1 MHLAEES
8 GQVAAARWLARRN
21 GDANMDR
28 RDFMKGSAVALG
40 SFVSV
45 EGAVRASIQE
55 QGTNSS
61 EHMPGKIGRPV
72 RAVSIGFKP
81 GLSLEQIAGLV
92 DKEGARGADI
102 IALPET
108 CRGGSPEGLDGPT
121 ISTLSGL
128 ARKHRTFVV
137 CPINR
142 KTGDRLLNSAV
153 LLDRRG
159 QIAGVYDKM
168 YPFLKEF
175 AKSPGVQ
182 PGQAV
187 TVFPTDFGRIGLA
200 ICFDVNWAAPWQRL
214 SDLGAELVIWPS
226 AYSAGRS
233 LQARAIDYNYYVMSA
248 TWTPDC
254 LVYDI
259 DGEQLAYD
267 HNNMSNGTNITRFT
281 FDLDRCL
288 FHQDFNL
295 PTKLANLLKDHE
307 EDVEREK
314 WLPMEG
320 WFVLKAKRSGVSA
333 RELARRYGL
342 EERRPYINRSRC
354 EVDKLRGWQFS

>member
-1 MHLAEES
+1 
-8 GQVAAARWLARRN
+8 
-21 GDANMDR
+21 MDR
-28 RDFMKGSAVALG
+28 RQFVANSTVGFG
-40 SFVSV
+40 SFVSIA
-45 EGAVRASIQE
+45 EGAGQSSTQE
-55 QGTNSS
+55 QGANRSGDA
-61 EHMPGKIGRPV
+61 PPKIGRPV

-81 GLSLEQIAGLV
+81 GISLDQIADLV
-92 DKEGARGADI
+92 DNEGARGADI

-108 CRGGSPEGLDGPT
+108 CRGQNDRSQEPLDGPT
-121 ISTLSGL
+121 VSTLAKL
-128 ARKHRTFVV
+128 AGKHRTYIV
-137 CPINR
+137 CPIDR
-142 KTGDRLLNSAV
+142 RTGDRRLNSAV

-159 QIAGVYDKM
+159 QVADVYDKM
-168 YPFLKEF
+168 YPFFEEF
-175 AKSPGVQ
+175 GKRPGVQ

-187 TVFPTDFGRIGLA
+187 GVFPTDFGRVGLA
-200 ICFDVNWAAPWQRL
+200 ICFDVNWAPLWQRL

-233 LQARAIDYNYYVMSA
+233 LQARAIDFNYYVMSA

-259 DGEQLAYD
+259 DGSQLVYD
-267 HNNMSNGTNITRFT
+267 HANMSDAINVTRFT

-288 FHQDFNL
+288 FHQDLNL
-295 PTKLANLLKDHE
+295 PAKLANLLKEHG

-320 WFVLKAKRSGVSA
+320 WFVLRARRSGVSA

-354 EVDKLRGWQFS
+354 EVDRARGWQFS